1 MYCRSSLGHV
11 DAYLAVVSRR
21 DTRTYARS
29 PLPDGAAERIL
40 QAGRLAGSAKN
51 RQPWRFIVVGD
62 PAGAQRLADA
72 VWAPGNVLGAALLVA
87 ITLPRGGSGFDAGRA
102 AQNMMLAAWGD
113 GIASCPNGLRD
124 QEAARAALAV
134 PEDRDL
140 VTVLSFGLPVNPR
153 DPARRTAEEWI
164 ARADR
169 RPLDELVRR

>member
-1 MYCRSSLGHV
+1 M
-11 DAYLAVVSRR
+11 DAFLAIASKREVRAYEPR
-21 DTRTYARS
+21 
-29 PLPDGAAERIL
+29 PLPAEVEERIL
-40 QAGRLAGSAKN
+40 DAGRLSGSAKN

-102 AQNMMLAAWGD
+102 AQNMMLAAWAD

-124 QEAARAALAV
+124 PEAARAALAV